1 MKTIFADTSA
11 LYAVLDRD
19 DENHAEAVRRLS
31 EMSVARAALV
41 TSNYVVVETCALVQ
55 RRIGQAALRTFR
67 EVVQGS
73 LQVHWVTEREHE
85 LGMAAVLAASRRK
98 LSLVDCVSF
107 TIMRELGLKAA
118 FAFDQHFEEE
128 GFGWGL

>member
-31 EMSVARAALV
+31 EMSVANAALV

-55 RRIGQAALRTFR
+55 RRIGQAAMRTFGEIAQR
-67 EVVQGS
+67 S
-73 LQVHWVTEREHE
+73 LQVQWVTQRQHE
-85 LGMAAVLAASRRK
+85 LGMATVLAASRRK

-107 TIMRELGLKAA
+107 IIMRELGLKAA

-128 GFGWGL
+128 GFGWEL

>member
-1 MKTIFADTSA
+1 MKTVFADTSA

-31 EMSVARAALV
+31 EISSAHATLL

-67 EVVQGS
+67 DIAQRS
-73 LQVHWVTEREHE
+73 LQFI
-85 LGMAAVLAASRRK
+85 G
-98 LSLVDCVSF
+98 
-107 TIMRELGLKAA
+107 
-118 FAFDQHFEEE
+118 
-128 GFGWGL
+128 